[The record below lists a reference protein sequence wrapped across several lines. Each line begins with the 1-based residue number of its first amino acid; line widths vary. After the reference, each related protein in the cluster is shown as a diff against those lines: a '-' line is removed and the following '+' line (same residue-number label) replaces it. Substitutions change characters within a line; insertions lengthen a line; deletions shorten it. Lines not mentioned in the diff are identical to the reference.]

1 MLKGIDPKVSAELIS
16 VLASMGHGDELVICD
31 RNYPAIS
38 NSQRHVSYVSSS
50 VEEVLRLIL
59 KLFPLDTFVQAP
71 LIRMEVVGNPDQV
84 TEGQKV
90 VHSVAMELEGRKFEM
105 ASLSRQD
112 FYERA
117 AKAYATVSTSDDRP
131 YCCFVL
137 VKGVI

>member
-1 MLKGIDPKVSAELIS
+1 MLKGIDPRVSAELIS
-16 VLASMGHGDELVICD
+16 VLAAMGHGDELIICD

-50 VEEVLRLIL
+50 VEEVLSLIL

-84 TEGQKV
+84 TEGQQK
-90 VHSVAMELEGRKFEM
+90 VHSLAMELEGRKFEM
-105 ASLSRQD
+105 GSLPRQD

-117 AKAYATVSTSDDRP
+117 AKAYATVSTSDDQP

>member
-1 MLKGIDPKVSAELIS
+1 MLKGIDPKVSADLIS

-50 VEEVLRLIL
+50 VEEVLSLIL

-84 TEGQKV
+84 TDGQKA
-90 VHSVAMELEGRKFEM
+90 VHSLAMELEGRKFEM
-105 ASLSRQD
+105 ASLPRED

-117 AKAYATVSTSDDRP
+117 SKAFATVSSSDDKP

>member
-38 NSQRHVSYVSSS
+38 NAQRHISYVSSS
-50 VEEVLRLIL
+50 VEDVLKLVL

-71 LIRMEVVGNPDQV
+71 LIRMEVVGSPGQV
-84 TEGQKV
+84 TDGQKV
-90 VHSVAMELEGRKFEM
+90 VHSVAMEIEGRKFEM

-117 AKAYATVSTSDDRP
+117 AKAYATVSTSDDQP